1 MHIASKVALIFGI
14 TNGILALVLLLGG
27 WLVVIKTPVL
37 MIWLAV
43 FLSFNGL
50 VFIIFLT
57 DYLPERNND

>member
-1 MHIASKVALIFGI
+1 MHIASKVAFIFGI

-43 FLSFNGL
+43 FLAFNGL
-50 VFIIFLT
+50 VFIRFLT